1 MKKHLKFKTISLPKL
16 DGLSPSLESTALKV
30 AEEQGELARAIG
42 KFRGISGEKVSMT
55 QKEVLDEIAKE
66 LLDVA
71 QTTISMCF
79 VLEEEYGVDIDQKI
93 EEHIQKLIN
102 KGYIKAPGK

>member
-1 MKKHLKFKTISLPKL
+1 MRKKLKFKTISLPKL
-16 DGLSPSLESTALKV
+16 NGLSPSLESTALKV

-42 KFRGISGEKVSMT
+42 KFRGINGEKVSMS

-93 EEHIQKLIN
+93 DEHIKKLMD
-102 KGYIKAPGK
+102 KGYIQGI

>member
-1 MKKHLKFKTISLPKL
+1 MRRNLKFKTISLPKL
-16 DGLSPSLESTALKV
+16 NGLSPSLESTALKV

-42 KFRGISGEKVSMT
+42 KFRGINGEKVRMS

-93 EEHIQKLIN
+93 DEHIKKLMD
-102 KGYIKAPGK
+102 KGYIQEA